1 MEDRR
6 LSRPGPGPG
15 GRPPDPPA
23 AAGLRFA
30 WAPVLAMLLATAQ
43 GQARRIDGGP
53 SLRCD
58 GGTVTRARSQ
68 EGVYCRCPDA
78 GLALAVAPNH
88 FACGPAEAGAADGPQ
103 ELTHTVQQRAGA
115 GVPGTLGAAG
125 FRGAVEL
132 DAGWLRAAA
141 APGGGTA
148 GELRVRAGVAGG
160 AVDTALAQAAGN
172 RRPVPWVVL
181 DVGGS
186 GYRLEGVRVLPDTRP
201 GDGPGRFVLRFE
213 RMQPVATDGS
223 PR

>member
-1 MEDRR
+1 MEERR
-6 LSRPGPGPG
+6 LSRPGPG
-15 GRPPDPPA
+15 GRPLEPPA
-23 AAGLRFA
+23 VAGLRFA
-30 WAPVLAMLLATAQ
+30 WVPVLALLLATAQ

-88 FACGPAEAGAADGPQ
+88 FACGPTEAGIADGLR
-103 ELTHTVQQRAGA
+103 ELTHTVQQRTDA

-125 FRGAVEL
+125 FHGAVEL

-141 APGGGTA
+141 AAPGGGAA
-148 GELRVRAGVAGG
+148 GELRVRAGMAGG

-186 GYRLEGVRVLPDTRP
+186 RYRLEGVRVLPDTRP
-201 GDGPGRFVLRFE
+201 DDGPGRFVLRFD
-213 RMQPVATDGS
+213 RMRPVATDGV